1 MSRRSSHD
9 PSSPRLQP
17 RGRFDWGFGFGWID
31 LCADL
36 RVWFGWFLV
45 TRAEVVVSPP
55 FVFLPQVKGLLRLD
69 FAVAAQNCWVRKGGA
84 FTGEIRLL
92 LPLVLNFDVS
102 WLALW

>member
-1 MSRRSSHD
+1 MI
-9 PSSPRLQP
+9 PAPRACN
-17 RGRFDWGFGFGWID
+17 RGAVLTGGLVLAGSICVLISGFGW
-31 LCADL
+31 
-36 RVWFGWFLV
+36 FPV

-92 LPLVLNFDVS
+92 VPLCFEF
-102 WLALW
+102 